1 MRLVTGY
8 ICLACFILLAV
19 KYPLRKLGLH
29 KVNAALMKIH
39 EHASGLLFIAAIVHI
54 VLVFPVALE
63 KGPALPI
70 FGGVSFALLFWL
82 VAACHMMKDVKKRM
96 VWHRWLSL
104 VSCLAIIAHVAVY
117 WLVRK

>member
-8 ICLACFILLAV
+8 ICLVCFILLAV

-29 KVNAALMKIH
+29 KINAALMKIH

-54 VLVFPVALE
+54 ILAFSVALS
-63 KGPALPI
+63 KGAALPI
-70 FGGVSFALLFWL
+70 LGGVSFALLFWL

-96 VWHRWLSL
+96 EWHRWLSL
-104 VSCLAIIAHVAVY
+104 ASCLTIAAHVVVY
-117 WLVRK
+117 WI